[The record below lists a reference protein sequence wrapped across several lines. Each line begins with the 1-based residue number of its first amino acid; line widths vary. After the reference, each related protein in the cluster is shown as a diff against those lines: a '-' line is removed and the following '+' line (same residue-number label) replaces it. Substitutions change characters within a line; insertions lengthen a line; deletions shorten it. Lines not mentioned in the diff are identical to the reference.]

1 MVINTNGTERMRLDS
16 AGNLGL
22 GVTPNPWTS
31 AIGIKALQVG
41 GYGAHIFGTGTG
53 WSSNPFI
60 YIGNNAYHGDGAWR
74 YSSSKPSAQY
84 VQSANQ
90 HLWYLADAGTAG
102 SPITFNNVMGLY
114 SNGAL
119 IVSGLVQASAFQDV
133 DNTAYYLDPANT
145 GTSMAVA
152 GNVGI
157 GTTSPAALL
166 HLYKN
171 SSTKQASLRLQNAS
185 TAVGSYATVLLDAG
199 AVTSQLYSDA
209 GGGTGTQGT
218 VLRTTSNHPLMFG
231 TNGIERMR
239 ISADGNLTV
248 TGNVDAAS
256 FRDSSNTA
264 YYLDPAN
271 TGTSL
276 NVAGSVVAA
285 GNVTAYSDIRVKA
298 NIEPIHGALDKLA
311 QINGVTYTRTD
322 LDDKE
327 RRYGGVIA
335 QEIEAV
341 LPEAVFDNGDKKAV
355 DYNATIGLLIEA
367 VKEQQAQ
374 ILELKL
380 EIQQLKGN

>member
-1 MVINTNGTERMRLDS
+1 MTPS
-16 AGNLGL
+16 A
-22 GVTPNPWTS
+22 WWW
-31 AIGIKALQVG
+31 GIKALQVG
-41 GYGAHIFGTGTG
+41 ARAAVQS
-53 WSSNPFI
+53 SSNTTALSHNSYYDGVNWKFI
-60 YIGNNAYHGDGAWR
+60 GQDYASEYRLSN
-74 YSSSKPSAQY
+74 
-84 VQSANQ
+84 
-90 HLWYLADAGTAG
+90 ADASHRWYASALGTAG
-102 SPITFNNVMGLY
+102 SVINWSQVMVLDG
-114 SNGAL
+114 
-119 IVSGLVQASAFQDV
+119 SGNLQVV
-133 DNTAYYLDPANT
+133 
-145 GTSMAVA
+145 GTSDA
-152 GNVGI
+152 
-157 GTTSPAALL
+157 
-166 HLYKN
+166 
-171 SSTKQASLRLQNAS
+171 
-185 TAVGSYATVLLDAG
+185 TA
-199 AVTSQLYSDA
+199 
-209 GGGTGTQGT
+209 
-218 VLRTTSNHPLMFG
+218 
-231 TNGIERMR
+231 
-239 ISADGNLTV
+239 
-248 TGNVDAAS
+248 
-256 FRDSSNTA
+256 FRDLTNTA

-298 NIEPIHGALDKLA
+298 NIEPIHGALDKIS